1 MTEPKHITRRG
12 FFQATAAL
20 ALAGAAGDLALPQK
34 AQARAGTYATLID
47 LSRCDGCRGEAVPQ
61 CVAACRLK
69 NKDRFPAPQKPIRDL
84 WPHKKH
90 DDWSDRREV
99 IDKLTPYNWTTV
111 QRVEIDQREL
121 FIPRR
126 CMHCDNAPC
135 ANLCPF
141 GALNKFKDGAVV
153 IDHELCMGG
162 AKCKTVCPWEIPQR
176 QSGVGLYLKIQPLP
190 AGGGVMYKCD
200 LCHDLISRGELPACI
215 AACAKRLGDKKP
227 LFFGTKEEMLRL
239 AKERAGQING
249 FIYGENEN
257 GGTATLYVSPV
268 PFDKITARLTEEKNP
283 PLLQQV
289 KPRLEETNRWAAG
302 FILAP
307 LAAAAGAAGLA
318 LLERRKT
325 AKEKNDV

>member
-1 MTEPKHITRRG
+1 MTKQKQLTRRG
-12 FFQATAAL
+12 FFKATAAL
-20 ALAGAAGDLALPQK
+20 ALAGTAGSLTLPNK
-34 AQARAGTYATLID
+34 AQAKAGTFATLID
-47 LSRCDGCRGEAVPQ
+47 LSKCDGCSGELMPK
-61 CVAACRLK
+61 CVEACRLK
-69 NKDRFPAPQKPIRDL
+69 NKERFPVPQKPIRDL

-99 IDKLTPYNWTTV
+99 INKLTPYNWITV
-111 QRVEIDQREL
+111 QRVQLDQREL

-141 GALNKFKDGAVV
+141 GALNKFKDSAVV
-153 IDHELCMGG
+153 INHDLCMGG

-200 LCHDLISRGELPACI
+200 LCHDLIVKGKLPACI
-215 AACAKRLGDKKP
+215 AACEKRLGDQRP
-227 LFFGTKEEMLRL
+227 LFFGTREEMMLL
-239 AKERAGQING
+239 ASARVRQIDGHSYGQ
-249 FIYGENEN
+249 NEN
-257 GGTATLYVSPV
+257 GGTATIYVSPV
-268 PFDKITARLTEEKNP
+268 PFDKITARLMEEKNP
-283 PLLQQV
+283 PLMQPV
-289 KPRLEETNRWAAG
+289 KPRLDETNRLAGG

-318 LLERRKT
+318 LLQRRT
-325 AKEKNDV
+325 ALKEKKNG